1 MKFTIGSSIISRD
14 YWGIVFGVLRDENSL
29 TFWLGPMSIMV
40 SW

>member
-1 MKFTIGSSIISRD
+1 MKLTVATSLIYSD
-14 YWGIVFGVLRDENSL
+14 YWGIVFGVLRGPDYL